1 MELAASVQRKAS
13 PPPASR
19 WHEVLAADGTPR
31 PIFQKLLGD
40 LADLASADMRVL
52 DDRMEATLRE
62 MGVTFDVIRNDPWGR
77 QPWTCDLLPHVF
89 DSAEWELI
97 VRGIRQ
103 RLRAFECFLRDVYDG
118 REILRAGA
126 VPIHAVLGSPHY
138 QNAAV
143 GLPRPRESFL
153 HLSGI
158 CLSRDARGWWEV
170 KHHHFSHATGISYM
184 MQNRRALARVIPELF
199 QDAPVQSLAEVP
211 LIVLERLRET
221 AAAFGGDPTVVLL
234 SPGAGRSLSTEQSF
248 LARRMGIPMV
258 QGGDLLVLN
267 DRVYLKTVRG
277 LERVEVIYNRVA
289 DAWLDPLIFR
299 RDSLLGVPGLVHCLR
314 KGTVAL
320 VNAVGA
326 QLADDRSLL
335 AFAPQIIRFYL
346 GEAPILPTTPTLW
359 LGDIDQLE
367 LVLENLASYR
377 VRPIFR
383 ENTSGSWDRVLPS
396 DEASLRQE
404 IRKFPAHYVA
414 QPREEGATTIC
425 FERGRKVEY
434 PQDLIV
440 FAVRSGADFEVFP
453 GALTRVHSHS
463 EAAPGDFGFGWT
475 SKDSWV
481 LSDATT
487 EPLLPALAS
496 RIPDAGLPSRQATSR
511 VAESF
516 YWMGRH
522 LERAHHQ
529 AYLISIIETL
539 ETEELNSAERKHYRP
554 MWNRLLPPLEKSAG
568 TSRRSIANRLDRYR
582 LVLLP
587 EPGSIVSTFL
597 RAVRNAES
605 VQDGLSP
612 EAWATISNLRTRFQR
627 TRFREDLSETEA
639 VRTTRRMVDF
649 ATQLI
654 PQFFAVSANTMLAD
668 DGWRFC
674 EMGQMLERAIITANS
689 VVSISKALDWTPGA
703 ESLHGAEIELSAFLR
718 LLGCRDAYRRIYQMR
733 AEPIPAL
740 ELLWQN
746 PQVPRSVARCLTRCG
761 DLLRESI
768 AAELLSTSGAAIA
781 IDTLIVRIQRIDW
794 RAFVRSPQA
803 EDQPAARRT
812 APGVSRQED
821 LEALLD
827 ALLGATL
834 DVHDAIS
841 DSFLNHQA
849 RIAAASQPMLEGF

>member
-1 MELAASVQRKAS
+1 MENAAKGPRKSSLS
-13 PPPASR
+13 PANR
-19 WHEVLAADGTPR
+19 WHEVHGADGTPR
-31 PIFQKLLGD
+31 PHFQKLVRALGD
-40 LADLASADMRVL
+40 LSPADARIL

-62 MGVTFDVIRNDPWGR
+62 MGVTFDVIRTDPWGQ

-89 DSAEWELI
+89 ESEDWALI

-103 RLRAFECFLRDVYDG
+103 RLQAFEAFLRDVYDK
-118 REILRAGA
+118 REILRAGV

-138 QNAAV
+138 QNAAI
-143 GLPRPRESFL
+143 GLPRPCDSFL

-158 CLSRDARGWWEV
+158 CLSRDTSGAWQV

-199 QDAPVQSLAEVP
+199 QDTAVQSLAEVP

-234 SPGAGRSLSTEQSF
+234 SPGAGRTLSTEQSF

-267 DRVYLKTVRG
+267 DQVFLKTVRG
-277 LERVEVIYNRVA
+277 LERVEVIQNRVA
-289 DAWLDPLIFR
+289 DSWLDPLVFR

-320 VNAVGA
+320 VNPVGA

-346 GEAPILPTTPTLW
+346 GEAPILPTAPTFW
-359 LGDIDQLE
+359 LGDIDQRE
-367 LVLENLASYR
+367 MVLENLGAYR
-377 VRPIFR
+377 IRPIFL
-383 ENTSGSWDRVLPS
+383 ENTSGSFERGLPA
-396 DEASLRQE
+396 DDANLRQE
-404 IRKFPAHYVA
+404 IRRLPASYVA
-414 QPREEGATTIC
+414 QPRDEGATTIC
-425 FERGRKVEY
+425 YQGGRKVEY
-434 PQDLIV
+434 PQDHIM
-440 FAVRSGADFEVFP
+440 FAVRSGTDFDVFP
-453 GALTRVHSHS
+453 GALTRVHSRS
-463 EAAPGDFGFGWT
+463 EATGEFGFGWT
-475 SKDSWV
+475 SKDTWV

-487 EPLLPALAS
+487 EPLLPRIAS
-496 RIPDAGLPSRQATSR
+496 RIPDAALPSRQATSR

-516 YWMGRH
+516 FWMGRY

-539 ETEELNSAERKHYRP
+539 ETEELNSAERKLYRP

-568 TSRRSIANRLDRYR
+568 TSRRSIVNRLDRYR
-582 LVLLP
+582 LVLSP
-587 EPGSIVSTFL
+587 TPGSVVSTFL
-597 RAVRNAES
+597 RATHNAES
-605 VQDGLSP
+605 VQDSLSP
-612 EAWATISNLRTRFQR
+612 EAWATITNLRTRFQR
-627 TRFREDLSETEA
+627 ARFREEIAEPEA
-639 VRTTRRMVDF
+639 VRVTRRMADF
-649 ATQLI
+649 VTQLI

-689 VVSISKALDWTPGA
+689 VVSISKDLDWTAGN
-703 ESLHGAEIELSAFLR
+703 ESLHGSEIELSAFLR
-718 LLGCRDAYRRIYQMR
+718 LLGCRDAYRRIFQMR
-733 AEPIPAL
+733 AEPIPTL

-746 PQVPRSVARCLTRCG
+746 PQVPRSVVRCLTRCG

-768 AAELLSTSGAAIA
+768 APELLSTSGAPVA
-781 IDTLIVRIQRIDW
+781 IDSLIVRIQRIDW
-794 RAFVRSPQA
+794 RAFVRPPQE
-803 EDQPAARRT
+803 EDHPASRHAT
-812 APGVSRQED
+812 LGAPSQEQ
-821 LEALLD
+821 LEPLLD
-827 ALLGATL
+827 ELLGDTL
-834 DVHDAIS
+834 GIHDAIA

-849 RIAAASQPMLEGF
+849 RIAAASQPLLVGF